1 VYPTEY
7 RITLK
12 GRGFRPVAELVFRRG
27 EPGHLEVQDGLPKL
41 VMGKDD
47 YLRCVDILRNESP
60 IFIEV
65 QPEDGKFYLRT
76 ADEPVGENE

>member
-1 VYPTEY
+1 M
-7 RITLK
+7 
-12 GRGFRPVAELVFRRG
+12 
-27 EPGHLEVQDGLPKL
+27 QDGLPKL

-60 IFIEV
+60 IFIEA
-65 QPEDGKFYLRT
+65 QPADGKFYLRT